1 MAKRGRSLVFHG
13 AFGNKAK
20 ARRKERG
27 GPKRFILTRTIKG
40 HRRYLVVS
48 RRRM

>member
-1 MAKRGRSLVFHG
+1 MKTGKRLVFHG
-13 AFGNKAK
+13 AFSSKAK

-40 HRRYLVVS
+40 KRRYLVAS
-48 RRRM
+48 RRT